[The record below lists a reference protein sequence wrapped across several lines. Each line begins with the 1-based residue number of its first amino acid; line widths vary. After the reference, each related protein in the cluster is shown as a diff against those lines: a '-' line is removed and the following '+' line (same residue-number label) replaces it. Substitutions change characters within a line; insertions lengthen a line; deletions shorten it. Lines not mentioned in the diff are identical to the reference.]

1 MRLFVL
7 FSTIVL
13 SFIEMREGVVAAK
26 MEREW
31 KYNARCY
38 TIRKDI
44 NHSISAQLDFL
55 VFLQSV
61 LQCVAMYDTEFFV
74 IPFACHLGFS
84 MTRCQKKV
92 QSLFLTRKQGRRR
105 RSQTPSEW
113 GIRFLI
119 LGRSAA
125 YLAFIASS
133 LTQEGLTRCWKIT
146 QKVSFYHM
154 GSEAKWATFLYSWLL
169 EAKINIRICPG
180 VVLGHFRL
188 VCQPL
193 WPHLTASFCILRGQK
208 NTRKKI
214 RARGLYSSLLA
225 TSCTTALLPRE
236 FWNLYCEYEMVSK
249 WWHSSSVSSLL
260 LQLCHH
266 HQCFFG

>member
-1 MRLFVL
+1 
-7 FSTIVL
+7 
-13 SFIEMREGVVAAK
+13 MREGVVAAK

-61 LQCVAMYDTEFFV
+61 LPCVAMWILRYTFCLSSRLFHDEM
-74 IPFACHLGFS
+74 P
-84 MTRCQKKV
+84 KKV
-92 QSLFLTRKQGRRR
+92 QSLFLTRKQGRR

-146 QKVSFYHM
+146 QKVSFYM

-180 VVLGHFRL
+180 VVLGHFRV